1 MEPSLD
7 VGDLAADPY
16 DQFRRWLAD
25 AEFAGIADP
34 TAMTLATAGADGAPD
49 ARVVLLKGLDGGFW
63 FFTNYDSAKGRQLA
77 ENPRAALVIHWQ
89 PLARQV
95 RVRGAVKRLAHELSA
110 AYFSSRP
117 PGSRLGA
124 WASRQSEV
132 IESRAALE
140 AARDEVAA
148 RFGDEEPPLPPFWG
162 GYRVAADEVEFWQGR
177 PDRLHDRLRYR
188 RTGATW
194 MIDRLQP

>member
-95 RVRGAVKRLAHELSA
+95 RVRGAVERLAHDLSA

-140 AARDEVAA
+140 AARDEVVA
-148 RFGDEEPPLPPFWG
+148 RFGGEEPPLPPFWG
-162 GYRVAADEVEFWQGR
+162 GYRVVADEVEFWQGR

-188 RTGATW
+188 RTGHTW
-194 MIDRLQP
+194 TIDRLQP

>member
-1 MEPSLD
+1 MEPWLD
-7 VGDLAADPY
+7 AGDLAADPY

-25 AEFAGIADP
+25 AEFAGITDP
-34 TAMTLATAGADGAPD
+34 TAMTLATADADGAPD
-49 ARVVLLKGLDGGFW
+49 ARVVLLKGLEGGFW

-77 ENPRAALVIHWQ
+77 ANPRAALVIHWQ
-89 PLARQV
+89 QLARQV
-95 RVRGAVKRLAHELSA
+95 RVRGAVERLDHELSV
-110 AYFSSRP
+110 AYFASRP

-162 GYRVAADEVEFWQGR
+162 GYRVVADEIEFWQGR

-188 RTGATW
+188 RDAGVW
-194 MIDRLQP
+194 VIERLQP

>member
-1 MEPSLD
+1 MKESLD
-7 VGDLAADPY
+7 LGDLAADPY

-25 AEFAGIADP
+25 AEFAGTVDP
-34 TAMTLATAGADGAPD
+34 TAMTLATSGADGAPD

-63 FFTNYDSAKGRQLA
+63 FFTNYQSAKARQLD

-89 PLARQV
+89 ALSRQV
-95 RVRGAVKRLAHELSA
+95 RVRGAAERLAQELSVT
-110 AYFSSRP
+110 YFASRP

-132 IESRAALE
+132 IENREALE
-140 AARDEVAA
+140 RAKAEAAQ
-148 RFGDEEPPLPPFWG
+148 RFGDAEPPLPPFWG
-162 GYRVAADEVEFWQGR
+162 GYRVVADEVEFWQGR

-188 RTGATW
+188 RQADRW
-194 MIDRLQP
+194 IIERLQP